1 MLCCTSGTVRTVNVV
16 ADSCR
21 WAFVCRIS
29 TKTCS
34 RNFCSISGVEVTNEN
49 PPCVAMA
56 RLAAELVDNG
66 SYSMDFRLEALE
78 VLDLVLG
85 RLKELSE
92 SEAPA

>member
-1 MLCCTSGTVRTVNVV
+1 
-16 ADSCR
+16 
-21 WAFVCRIS
+21 
-29 TKTCS
+29 
-34 RNFCSISGVEVTNEN
+34 
-49 PPCVAMA
+49 MA